1 MRRPLPRVGFFT
13 QVERSQ
19 VFKGGRAMTLAT
31 LNPETKRSIPLR
43 VLRGGQV
50 SRISAEFNGVPY
62 TAEHLIVQNGGTA
75 QPGMG
80 VQIGTRDYAL
90 NEDLRAAFLQHLNS
104 AGTTTAAAD
113 TETDV
118 DGQGLFEDEVSHT
131 PDELTVTVSDNIV
144 AG

>member
-1 MRRPLPRVGFFT
+1 MN
-13 QVERSQ
+13 
-19 VFKGGRAMTLAT
+19 MAT

-50 SRISAEFNGVPY
+50 SRVNAEFNGVPF
-62 TAEHLIVQNGGTA
+62 TAKDLIVMNGGTP

-80 VQIGTRDYAL
+80 VQIGTRDFAL
-90 NEDLRAAFLQHLNS
+90 EQDLRAAFLEHLNS
-104 AGTTTAAAD
+104 AGANTAAAD
-113 TETDV
+113 TDEAGASTQED
-118 DGQGLFEDEVSHT
+118 GLFDDEVVNT

>member
-1 MRRPLPRVGFFT
+1 
-13 QVERSQ
+13 
-19 VFKGGRAMTLAT
+19 MTLAT